1 MINPWKNLSTN
12 IQVSKQTER
21 LATNDFDRWQANCL
35 RLLSEDYYIGFDLP
49 DADDLYTHG
58 LLSGLERDLTKKV
71 IQAVINGVSLTRKSW
86 PKSFKD
92 DAKTALLVAGE
103 DWMTYATAI
112 SETYPAL
119 LDIRKDLGLD
129 LMLYESDI
137 IIRAINYLL
146 DKGIGCLSIHD
157 YLIVPEDNVE
167 DAKAAF

>member
-1 MINPWKNLSTN
+1 
-12 IQVSKQTER
+12 
-21 LATNDFDRWQANCL
+21 
-35 RLLSEDYYIGFDLP
+35 
-49 DADDLYTHG
+49 
-58 LLSGLERDLTKKV
+58 
-71 IQAVINGVSLTRKSW
+71 
-86 PKSFKD
+86 
-92 DAKTALLVAGE
+92 
-103 DWMTYATAI
+103 MTYATAI